1 MSRRSSKLTI
11 KIRLQS
17 SPVDKCTAANHIR
30 IPTREPTSDTS
41 SSSLIKLITRNIGE
55 WNPFEQIKCIIC
67 WKPLDIHDKDAG
79 SYMECPHC
87 HQKAHQDHMLR
98 WLATKKYCPYCR
110 GKL

>member
-1 MSRRSSKLTI
+1 MSPEVFKLPT

-17 SPVDKCTAANHIR
+17 SPVDKGTNNNRIHI
-30 IPTREPTSDTS
+30 PSKFPVSSTSN
-41 SSSLIKLITRNIGE
+41 IKLISKNIGE
-55 WNPFEQIKCIIC
+55 WNPFELVKCMIC
-67 WKPLDIHDKDAG
+67 WKPIDIYGIDAS

-98 WLATKKYCPYCR
+98 WLAKHHTCPYCR